1 MGVDRRGF
9 IKGAALGGAAAA
21 FGGCASGGLFGTTGA
36 PMARFAAPPM
46 ERVRIG
52 VIGMGQRGMP
62 AVRTISGI
70 PGAEVTAMCDLRQDA
85 IEAAT
90 QFFRERGE
98 KVPKAYTGAEGWKAL
113 CDDPDVDF
121 VYNCTPW
128 EMHVPPAVR
137 AMENGK
143 HAGIEVPAASTVDE
157 AWELVETAER
167 TRRHCMMLENGA
179 FNERRMSAVHLCHS
193 GVLGDVFYGEAYYAH
208 DLRGLFFPP
217 EERKRRGWYSEHWRI
232 EWFRHHRGNTYPT
245 HGLGP
250 LAQIMDVNR
259 GDQFDYLVSMETPP
273 VGQEQYA
280 HAKYGEEKASRLAP
294 VVNGDLNTTMIRTK
308 LGKTI
313 YLVHDVTSPR
323 PGRRMGFIQG
333 TRGCL
338 DVDPDFKVA
347 FERNVGDGAH
357 KWLSEIDG
365 RSVLEVYR
373 HPYWRNWIGRA
384 RAVAAR
390 DSNLHSHNDVD
401 AMFQMRIVHCLR
413 NGLPLDQDV
422 YDLAAWSCICE
433 LTERSVMSRSK
444 AVDVPDFTRGAWR
457 ATPRMPEFD
466 HA

>member
-1 MGVDRRGF
+1 MNRREF
-9 IKGAALGGAAAA
+9 LKNLAAGGAAAA
-21 FGGCASGGLFGTTGA
+21 AGGCATGGLFDTAGA

-46 ERVRIG
+46 ERVRFG
-52 VIGMGQRGMP
+52 VIGLGQRGMP
-62 AVRTISGI
+62 AVRTLSGI

-85 IEAAT
+85 IDQAT
-90 QFFRERGE
+90 QFFREHGE
-98 KVPKAYTGAEGWKAL
+98 REPKAYTGAEGWKAL

-137 AMENGK
+137 AMQNGK

-179 FNERRMSAVHLCHS
+179 FNERRMSAVHLCHQ

-208 DLRGLFFPP
+208 DLRSLFFPP
-217 EERKRRGWYSEHWRI
+217 EETKRRGWYSEHWRI

-245 HGLGP
+245 HGLGSI
-250 LAQIMDVNR
+250 AQIMDVNR

-273 VGQEQYA
+273 VGQDQYA
-280 HAKYGEEKASRLAP
+280 RAKYGEGKASRLAP
-294 VVNGDLNTTMIRTK
+294 VINGDLNTTMIKTK

-323 PGRRMGFIQG
+323 PGRRVGFIQG

-338 DVDPDFKVA
+338 DVDPDFKIA

-357 KWLSEIDG
+357 EWLTEIDG
-365 RSVLEVYR
+365 RSVLDVYR
-373 HPYWRNWIGRA
+373 HPYWRNWLKHA
-384 RAVAAR
+384 VPVAAR

-401 AMFQMRIVHCLR
+401 AMFQMRLVHCLR
-413 NGLPLDQDV
+413 NGLPLPQDV

-433 LTERSVMSRSK
+433 LTERSVMARSK

-457 ATPRMPEFD
+457 TTPRLPEFD